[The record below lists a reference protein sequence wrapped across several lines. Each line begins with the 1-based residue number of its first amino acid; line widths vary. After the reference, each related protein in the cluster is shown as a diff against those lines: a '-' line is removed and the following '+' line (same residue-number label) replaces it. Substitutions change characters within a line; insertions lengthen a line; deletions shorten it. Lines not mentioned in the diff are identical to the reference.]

1 MNFFGFIP
9 KILGQFLYLIY
20 HTVAFKNYGLAI
32 IIFTVV
38 VKLLLLPLTIRQ
50 YRSTAKMQEL
60 QPLIQDIQRRY
71 KNDREKMNQE
81 LLKLYQQHN
90 YNPASGCLPLLIQ
103 MPILISLY
111 WVINQ
116 PLKYILNKTTEQI
129 AKLAEYVTQAIGN
142 LQVSASREITI
153 LNYFNEHVSELAN
166 VSDILK
172 PEELISLKFLGIN
185 LGLVPKFSS
194 SIFTASEAATYLPL
208 LLMPILAV
216 VTTYI
221 SSKMMVPK
229 TSGNNKDTST
239 STQNSMMFIG
249 PLMTL
254 LFSFQLPAGISL
266 YWAASNLFQ
275 IFQQLYINKYVVKKK
290 EVTVK

>member
-9 KILGQFLYLIY
+9 KIMGQFLYLIY

-166 VSDILK
+166 VGDILK